1 MITPAEL
8 PQIETAQLSG
18 ERADLLDRLGMQRT
32 LFRYTAQGLT
42 DEQATSAPT
51 VSALSI
57 GGLIK
62 HVAYVEKRWANFI
75 VEGAPSMAH
84 GPDGFSEAAVRD
96 HTNSFVLLPGETL
109 AGVLDEYTAIAE
121 RTDELIRTTD
131 LDASQELP
139 KAPWF
144 PPNARWTAR
153 RTLLHILA
161 ETAQHAGHADIVRE
175 AIDGQKSMG

>member
-8 PQIETAQLSG
+8 PQIDTEQLSG

-42 DEQATSAPT
+42 DEQACSTPT
-51 VSALSI
+51 ISALSV

-62 HVAYVEKRWANFI
+62 HVAYVEMRWANFI
-75 VEGAPSMAH
+75 VDGAPAMAS
-84 GPDGFSEAAVRD
+84 GPDGFRGHA
-96 HTNSFVLLPGETL
+96 TSFVLLPGETL
-109 AGVLDEYTAIAE
+109 AGVLDEYAAVAA
-121 RTDELIRTTD
+121 RTDELIRTLPD
-131 LDASQELP
+131 FDASHELP

-161 ETAQHAGHADIVRE
+161 ETAQHAGHADIIRE